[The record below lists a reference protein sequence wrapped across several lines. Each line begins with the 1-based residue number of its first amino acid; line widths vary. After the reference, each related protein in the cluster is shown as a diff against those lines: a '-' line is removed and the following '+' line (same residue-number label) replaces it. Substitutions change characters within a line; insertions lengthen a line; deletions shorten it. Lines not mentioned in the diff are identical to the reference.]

1 MSAPLKTQVHTF
13 FHDATNTAQHIVWCP
28 ETRQAAVIDPA
39 LDYDGKA
46 GRTWCESAD
55 EIIAW
60 CYENDLE
67 VAWILE
73 THVHADHLTSA
84 PYLKKKLEVPV
95 GIGAAVR
102 TVQET
107 FAKLFN
113 LEPEFAPD
121 GSQFDHLFEDG
132 ETFSLG
138 SLEGRVIH
146 TPGHTP
152 ACVTYIIGD
161 AAFCGDT
168 IFMPDFGT
176 ARCDFPGGD
185 ARTLYR
191 SIQKILTLPEETRI
205 FVGHDYKTKG
215 RDSFRWETTVAE
227 ERDDN
232 IHVGGGASEDDF
244 VAMRE
249 GRDAGLPVPML
260 ILPSVQVNIR
270 GGAFPPAEKN
280 GVSYLKVPLNAL

>member
-1 MSAPLKTQVHTF
+1 VSAPLRTQVHTF

-28 ETRQAAVIDPA
+28 ETRQAAIVDPA

-60 CYENDLE
+60 CYENDLNI
-67 VAWILE
+67 AWILE

-84 PYLKKKLEVPV
+84 PYLKKKLEAPV
-95 GIGAAVR
+95 GIGAQVR

-107 FAKLFN
+107 FSKLFN
-113 LEPEFAPD
+113 LEPEFRPD

-132 ETFSLG
+132 ETFALG
-138 SLEGRVIH
+138 NLDCRVIH

-152 ACVTYIIGD
+152 ACVTYVIGD

-191 SIQKILTLPEETRI
+191 SIQKILSLPDETRI

-215 RDSFRWETTVAE
+215 RDSYKWESTVAE
-227 ERDDN
+227 ERDEN
-232 IHVGGGASEDDF
+232 IHVGGGTPEDAF
-244 VAMRE
+244 VTMRE
-249 GRDAGLPVPML
+249 GRDAGLPMPL
-260 ILPSVQVNIR
+260 LLLPSVQVNIR